1 MWADD
6 RKGRSERKEDTVKRL
21 TLITLILGTALAL
34 VPAASAMV
42 LTDGS
47 VSTKSGVPA
56 TQPTNPATQAQVF
69 RSEELASYYGLDPA
83 TQAVVLRS
91 KALASYY
98 GISPAT
104 QAVLLRSKG
113 LANYYAAFPTD
124 NLGNVTF
131 RPDILGGNGG
141 SQISPISTG
150 GSSFDW
156 NTTIGAS
163 LGALLLA
170 AMAGAVI
177 TRRKHILSF

>member
-42 LTDGS
+42 LSDGS

-56 TQPTNPATQAQVF
+56 TQPANPATQAQVF
-69 RSEELASYYGLDPA
+69 RSEELASYYGTD
-83 TQAVVLRS
+83 
-91 KALASYY
+91 
-98 GISPAT
+98 PAT
-104 QAVLLRSKG
+104 QAVLLRSTG
-113 LANYYAAFPTD
+113 LANYYGL
-124 NLGNVTF
+124 NSVTF

-141 SQISPISTG
+141 SPVSVSTG

>member
-1 MWADD
+1 
-6 RKGRSERKEDTVKRL
+6 
-21 TLITLILGTALAL
+21 LILGTALAL

-42 LTDGS
+42 VSDGS

-69 RSEELASYYGLDPA
+69 RSAELASYYGLDPA

-91 KALASYY
+91 KGLASYY

-113 LANYYAAFPTD
+113 LANYYGL
-124 NLGNVTF
+124 NSVTF

-141 SQISPISTG
+141 SQISPVSTG
-150 GSSFDW
+150 GNSFDW
-156 NTTIGAS
+156 NTTLGAS
-163 LGALLLA
+163 LAALLLA
-170 AMAGAVI
+170 AMAGGV
-177 TRRKHILSF
+177 TTGRRHILRF

>member
-56 TQPTNPATQAQVF
+56 TQPVNPATQAQVF

-91 KALASYY
+91 KALANYY
-98 GISPAT
+98 GLNS
-104 QAVLLRSKG
+104 
-113 LANYYAAFPTD
+113 
-124 NLGNVTF
+124 VTF

-141 SQISPISTG
+141 LQISPVSTG